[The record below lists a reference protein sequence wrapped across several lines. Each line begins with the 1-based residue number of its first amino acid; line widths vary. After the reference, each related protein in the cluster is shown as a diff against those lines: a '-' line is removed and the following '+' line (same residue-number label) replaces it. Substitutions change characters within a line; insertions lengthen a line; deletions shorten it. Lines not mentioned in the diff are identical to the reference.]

1 MKTLVLITSQ
11 FPFGT
16 SESFLESEF
25 PFLNNEF
32 DKVIIIAQ
40 NVSGKM
46 TRIVPEGVIVHRYN
60 TSTSFQEF
68 LRLPFLIFLDF
79 NTILDLMNVEV
90 DFRKRSGSTLSFS
103 NFLFLF
109 RKVIKTLQ
117 LRDYIKVK
125 VSKEDIVKDIVFY
138 SYWLKTGAHA
148 ISLLEYKN
156 SIKIARAHG
165 SDLYEERTKS
175 GYLPLLSFSAQK
187 LDAIFFTSKHGMDY
201 FSAKVK
207 PEDCVFFASRLGVN
221 RPEVLNIKSNISD
234 EYVIV
239 SCSNLIPLKRID
251 LIIYA
256 LDVVRYH
263 KKIVW
268 LHFGDGVLRNEL
280 EDIAGIKLGS
290 SDRIKYKFM
299 GHYPNNDLLD
309 FYSHNKVDLFINT
322 SSTEGIPV
330 SIMEAQSFGIPVVA
344 TDTGAVREIV
354 VEGTGSLLP
363 VDFKTGDLAKL
374 IEHYA
379 NLPENESNRVRMN
392 AIKNWESNFNAALN
406 YKEFLMKVNS
416 ILASA
421 K

>member
-16 SESFLESEF
+16 SESFLETEF
-25 PFLNNEF
+25 PFLINDF
-32 DKVIIIAQ
+32 DRIIIIAQ
-40 NVSGKM
+40 NVSGKR
-46 TRIVPEGVIVHRYN
+46 TRVVPEGVIIHRYN
-60 TSTSFQEF
+60 TSTSFSDF
-68 LRLPFLIFLDF
+68 LRLPILIFLNF
-79 NTILDLMNVEV
+79 RTILYLLDEEIG
-90 DFRKRSGSTLSFS
+90 FRRKTGHLISLR

-109 RKVIKTLQ
+109 RKLIKTLQ
-117 LRDYIKVK
+117 LRDYIIAKLL
-125 VSKEDIVKDIVFY
+125 KEDIGQDMVFY

-165 SDLYEERTKS
+165 SDLYEERTDS

-187 LDAIFFTSKHGMDY
+187 LDAIFFTSIHGMDY
-201 FSAKVK
+201 FSAKVFQK
-207 PEDCVFFASRLGVN
+207 KDSFFVSRLGVN
-221 RPEVLNIKSNISD
+221 RPEVTNIKFNISD

-256 LDVVRYH
+256 LETIRYH
-263 KKIVW
+263 KKIMW

-280 EDIAGIKLGS
+280 EALASIKLGS
-290 SDRIKYKFM
+290 SDRINYRFM
-299 GHYPNNDLLD
+299 GHQPNNALLD
-309 FYSHNKVDLFINT
+309 FYDLNKVDLFINT

-330 SIMEAQSFGIPVVA
+330 SIMEAQSFGIPVIA
-344 TDTGAVREIV
+344 TDTGAVKEIV

-363 VDFKTGDLAKL
+363 VHFKTGDLARL

-379 NLPENESNRVRMN
+379 NLPDSEIESIRMN
-392 AIKNWESNFNAALN
+392 AFNNWESNFNSTSN
-406 YKEFLMKVNS
+406 YKDFIMKVNS
-416 ILASA
+416 ILATA

>member
-25 PFLNNEF
+25 PFLKSEF
-32 DKVIIIAQ
+32 DKIIIIAQ
-40 NVSGKM
+40 NISGKM
-46 TRIVPEGVIVHRYN
+46 TRVVPEGVIVHRYN
-60 TSTSFQEF
+60 TSTSFMEF
-68 LRLPFLIFLDF
+68 LHLPVLIFLNF
-79 NTILDLMNVEV
+79 NEISDLINGEV
-90 DFRKRSGSTLSFS
+90 GFRRRSGVSISFS
-103 NFLFLF
+103 NLLFLF
-109 RKVIKTLQ
+109 RKVIKALQ

-125 VSKEDIVKDIVFY
+125 LSKEGISQKIVFY

-148 ISLLEYKN
+148 ISMLEYKN
-156 SIKIARAHG
+156 SIRIARAHG
-165 SDLYEERTKS
+165 SDLYEERTDS

-187 LDAIFFTSKHGMDY
+187 LEAIFFTSKHGMDY

-207 PEDCVFFASRLGVN
+207 ASNCDLFVSRLGVN
-221 RPEVLNIKSNISD
+221 KPEAIDIKTNISD
-234 EYVIV
+234 EYMIV
-239 SCSNLIPLKRID
+239 SCSNLIPLKRIE
-251 LIIYA
+251 LIISA
-256 LDVVRYH
+256 LEDVRFH

-280 EDIAGIKLGS
+280 EALAAFKLGS

-330 SIMEAQSFGIPVVA
+330 SIMEAQSFGIPVIA

-354 VEGTGSLLP
+354 VNGTGSLLS
-363 VDFKTGDLAKL
+363 VDFKTGDLARL
-374 IEHYA
+374 IEYYA
-379 NLPENESNRVRMN
+379 NMPGNESDSIRMN
-392 AIKNWESNFNAALN
+392 ALRNWESNFKAASN